1 MKLNIN
7 LVNQDNSNSCGQV
20 ALKVVCDYFGK
31 EISIEKLKEITY
43 PDSSGVTWSLGLVL
57 AVLNLGFKADFYSKV
72 IGLDESLFELDY
84 YKENM
89 DKIDEVKNKVDFFET
104 EIAKLGGNLFEKTL
118 ELDDLLSKVTEKCLC
133 IALVDWG
140 VVDNRDKN
148 FFHYVVISGYDE
160 SYVYVHDGS
169 KEKQTHFPIKR
180 DIFDKARKIKGT
192 DEDLIFIH
200 KG

>member
-31 EISIEKLKEITY
+31 EVSIDKLKELTY
-43 PDSSGVTWSLGLVL
+43 PDKSGVTWSQGILLGALE
-57 AVLNLGFKADFYSKV
+57 LGFKGKLYSKV
-72 IGLDESLFELDY
+72 LGLDESNFELEY
-84 YKENM
+84 YRNNM
-89 DKIDEVKNKVDFFET
+89 DKLEEVTQKIDFFET
-104 EIAKLGGNLFEKTL
+104 EIFKFGGEMFEKTL
-118 ELDDLLSKVTEKCLC
+118 SLDELLSKVDVNNLA
-133 IALVDWG
+133 IILIDWG

-160 SYVYVHDGS
+160 SYVYVYDGS